1 MKWSEEYAVG
11 EPHIDEQH
19 KMLFKMAGDFQV
31 ALGEG
36 KGEQTYGLLLDFL
49 ERYFR
54 GHFKYEER
62 CMQEYRCP
70 IADKNRGDHERFL
83 LVYED
88 FRKRYESR
96 GYQSGDAHELM
107 DTIEGWLASHIG
119 RIDLQLKPFVK
130 K

>member
-1 MKWSEEYAVG
+1 VKWGEEYAIG

-31 ALGEG
+31 ALEEGRGE
-36 KGEQTYGLLLDFL
+36 KTYGVLLDFL

-62 CMQEYRCP
+62 CMEEYRCP
-70 IADKNRGDHERFL
+70 IADENREDHARFL
-83 LVYED
+83 SVYED

-96 GYQSGDAHELM
+96 GYLSGDAHELM
-107 DTIEGWLASHIG
+107 GIAEDWLRSHIG